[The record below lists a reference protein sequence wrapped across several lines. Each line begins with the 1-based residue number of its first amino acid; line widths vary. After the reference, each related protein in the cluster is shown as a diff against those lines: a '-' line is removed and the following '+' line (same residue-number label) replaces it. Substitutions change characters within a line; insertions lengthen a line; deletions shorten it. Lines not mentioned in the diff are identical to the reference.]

1 MNKNRNNQLSAG
13 ETSIFCSQVALIV
26 KAGIPLYDGMGTL
39 VDSCENDDAK
49 EAFKKISDKV
59 VETGSLYMAVKEV
72 GFFPEYMVGMI
83 KIGEET
89 GNLDDV
95 LSSLSVYY
103 EREEK
108 IKNSIKSAVT
118 YPLLLVAMMAAVI
131 LMLVVK
137 VLPVFEGIYESLGTE
152 VSETGK
158 FFMAFGK
165 VFGYGTLI
173 CVMLIVVALIVAFV
187 IYLVSGGKVLKNIIF
202 KLPVLKKLNDK
213 ITSGR
218 FASVMSMMLGSGYS
232 IEKAIEIAPE
242 IVTDE
247 DAKKKI
253 EKFGQLISEG
263 KSFPEALM
271 EINMFTGLQN
281 RMINVAF
288 KAGQLDSV
296 MNKLSV
302 AYEDEIDDAIDK
314 LVSFIEPTLVA
325 IISIII
331 GGILISVM
339 LPLASIL
346 SSI

>member
-1 MNKNRNNQLSAG
+1 MMKVRKYELSAS
-13 ETSIFCSQVALIV
+13 ETATFCSQVSLII

-39 VDSCENDDAK
+39 VDSCEDEDAK
-49 EAFKKISDKV
+49 QSFKKIADKV
-59 VETGSLYMAVKEV
+59 VETGSLYTAVKEV

-95 LSSLSVYY
+95 LTSLAVYY
-103 EREEK
+103 EREDRMK
-108 IKNSIKSAVT
+108 SSIKSAVT
-118 YPLLLVAMMAAVI
+118 YPLLLMIMMSVVI
-131 LMLVVK
+131 LVLVVK
-137 VLPVFEGIYESLGTE
+137 ILPVFEQIYKSLGTE
-152 VSETGK
+152 VSNTGK
-158 FFMAFGK
+158 LFINFGRG
-165 VFGYGTLI
+165 FGYGTLV
-173 CVMLIVVALIVAFV
+173 CVMIILLMLLVGFV
-187 IYLVSGGKVLKNIIF
+187 IYMVSGGNALKKIVF
-202 KLPVLKKLNDK
+202 KLPVLKKLNEK

-242 IVTDE
+242 IVSDE
-247 DAKKKI
+247 GAKAKI
-253 EKFGQLISEG
+253 IKFGELINDG
-263 KSFPEALM
+263 KSFPEALL

-296 MNKLSV
+296 MSKLSV
-302 AYEDEIDDAIDK
+302 AYEEEIDESMDR
-314 LVSFIEPTLVA
+314 LVSFIEPLLVA
-325 IISIII
+325 VISIII

-346 SSI
+346 SAI